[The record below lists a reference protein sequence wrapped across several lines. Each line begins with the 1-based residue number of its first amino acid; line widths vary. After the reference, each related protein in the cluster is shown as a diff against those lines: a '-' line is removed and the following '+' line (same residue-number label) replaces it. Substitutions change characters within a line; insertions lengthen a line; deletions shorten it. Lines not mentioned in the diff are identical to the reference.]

1 MNILGISRSPRFS
14 PNSADRDNAIFSA
27 VASRLMHVGPEV
39 SVIAED
45 VFVAVD
51 LEEFDAVFSM
61 ARGADVVHQL
71 CETAAAGKPVLN
83 APDAL
88 LKASRAA
95 LTACFQEHDI
105 PQPRSLCLA
114 TDSPDVPSAISFP
127 LWLKRGDACAQSAAD
142 VCFIED
148 AETLRRTLADFHA
161 RGIAAA
167 VASQHAE
174 GDLVK
179 FYGVEGT
186 DFFHFL
192 YPTEGEGFSKFGLE
206 ARNGVPHHFP
216 FDAAQLKCI
225 ADRAASVSGLTV
237 YGGDAIV
244 RADGSILIID
254 FNDWPSFSPCR
265 RPAAKAIAQRLVK
278 SL

>member
-14 PNSADRDNAIFSA
+14 PNSANRDNAIFSA
-27 VASRLMHVGPEV
+27 VASRLMHIGHEV

-45 VFVAVD
+45 VFVAVE
-51 LEEFDAVFSM
+51 LEDFDAVFSM
-61 ARGADVVHQL
+61 ARGEDVVRQL
-71 CETAAAGKPVLN
+71 CEAAAAGKPVLN

-95 LTACFQEHDI
+95 LTACFHEHDI

-114 TDSPDVPSAISFP
+114 TDSPDVPSGISFP

-148 AETLRRTLADFHA
+148 AEALRRALAEFHA
-161 RGIAAA
+161 RDIETA
-167 VASQHAE
+167 VVSQHAE

-206 ARNGVPHHFP
+206 ARNGAPHHFP

-244 RADGSILIID
+244 RADGGILIID

>member
-1 MNILGISRSPRFS
+1 MNILGISRSPRCS
-14 PNSADRDNAIFSA
+14 PNSAGRDNAIFSA
-27 VASRLMHVGPEV
+27 VASRLMHIGHEV

-71 CETAAAGKPVLN
+71 CEAAAAGKPVLN

-88 LKASRAA
+88 LKAARAA
-95 LTACFQEHDI
+95 LAACFQEHDI
-105 PQPRSLCLA
+105 PRPRSLCLA
-114 TDSPDVPSAISFP
+114 TDSSDVPSGISFP

-148 AETLRRTLADFHA
+148 AEALRRALADFHA
-161 RGIAAA
+161 RGIATA

-216 FDAAQLKCI
+216 FDAAQLKRI

>member
-1 MNILGISRSPRFS
+1 
-14 PNSADRDNAIFSA
+14 
-27 VASRLMHVGPEV
+27 
-39 SVIAED
+39 
-45 VFVAVD
+45 
-51 LEEFDAVFSM
+51 M
-61 ARGADVVHQL
+61 ARGADVVRQL
-71 CETAAAGKPVLN
+71 CEAAAAGKPVLN

-95 LTACFQEHDI
+95 LTACFQENDI

-114 TDSPDVPSAISFP
+114 TDSTDLPSAISFP
-127 LWLKRGDACAQSAAD
+127 LWLKRGDACAQSATD

-148 AETLRRTLADFHA
+148 AEALRRALADFRA

-265 RPAAKAIAQRLVK
+265 RPAAKAIAQRLAK

>member
-14 PNSADRDNAIFSA
+14 PNSANRDNAIFSA
-27 VASRLMHVGPEV
+27 VASRLMHVGHEV

-45 VFVAVD
+45 VFVAVE

-61 ARGADVVHQL
+61 ARGADVVRQL
-71 CETAAAGKPVLN
+71 CEAAAAGKPVLN
-83 APDAL
+83 APEAL

-114 TDSPDVPSAISFP
+114 TDSPDVPSVISFP

-148 AETLRRTLADFHA
+148 AEALRRALADFHA

-206 ARNGVPHHFP
+206 ARNGVPHHYP

-225 ADRAASVSGLTV
+225 ADSAASVRDLRSMAAMPS
-237 YGGDAIV
+237 YGQT
-244 RADGSILIID
+244 
-254 FNDWPSFSPCR
+254 
-265 RPAAKAIAQRLVK
+265 AA
-278 SL
+278 S

>member
-1 MNILGISRSPRFS
+1 M
-14 PNSADRDNAIFSA
+14 
-27 VASRLMHVGPEV
+27 
-39 SVIAED
+39 
-45 VFVAVD
+45 
-51 LEEFDAVFSM
+51 
-61 ARGADVVHQL
+61 
-71 CETAAAGKPVLN
+71 LN

-95 LTACFQEHDI
+95 LTACFQENDI
-105 PQPRSLCLA
+105 PQPRTFCLA
-114 TDSPDVPSAISFP
+114 TDNPGLPSTISFP
-127 LWLKRGDACAQSAAD
+127 LWLKRGDACAQSATD

-148 AETLRRTLADFHA
+148 AAALRRALADFHA
-161 RGIAAA
+161 RGIETA
-167 VASQHAE
+167 VACEHAE

-206 ARNGVPHHFP
+206 ARNGVPHHFL

>member
-27 VASRLMHVGPEV
+27 VASRLMHMGHEV

-51 LEEFDAVFSM
+51 FEEFDAVFSM
-61 ARGADVVHQL
+61 ARGEDVVHQL
-71 CETAAAGKPVLN
+71 CEAAAAGKPVLN

-95 LTACFQEHDI
+95 LTACFHEHDI

-114 TDSPDVPSAISFP
+114 TDSTDLPSTISFP
-127 LWLKRGDACAQSAAD
+127 LWLKRGDACAQSATD

-148 AETLRRTLADFHA
+148 AAALRRALDDFHA
-161 RGIAAA
+161 RGIETA
-167 VASQHAE
+167 VACEHAE

-206 ARNGVPHHFP
+206 ARNGVPHYFP

>member
-1 MNILGISRSPRFS
+1 MR
-14 PNSADRDNAIFSA
+14 
-27 VASRLMHVGPEV
+27 PE
-39 SVIAED
+39 
-45 VFVAVD
+45 
-51 LEEFDAVFSM
+51 
-61 ARGADVVHQL
+61 
-71 CETAAAGKPVLN
+71 
-83 APDAL
+83 AL

-114 TDSPDVPSAISFP
+114 TDSPDVPSGISFP
-127 LWLKRGDACAQSAAD
+127 LWLKRGDACAQSATD

-148 AETLRRTLADFHA
+148 AEALRCALAEFHA
-161 RGIAAA
+161 RNIETA

-216 FDAAQLKCI
+216 FDAAQLKRF

>member
-27 VASRLMHVGPEV
+27 VASRLMHVGHEV

-71 CETAAAGKPVLN
+71 CEAAAAGKPVLN

-95 LTACFQEHDI
+95 LAACFQEHDI

-114 TDSPDVPSAISFP
+114 TDSPDVPSGISFP
-127 LWLKRGDACAQSAAD
+127 LWLKRGDACAQSATD

-148 AETLRRTLADFHA
+148 AEALRRALADFHA

-179 FYGVEGT
+179 FYGVGGT

-206 ARNGVPHHFP
+206 ARNGVAHYFP
-216 FDAAQLKCI
+216 FDAAQLKHI

-244 RADGSILIID
+244 RADGGILIID

>member
-27 VASRLMHVGPEV
+27 VASRLMHVGHEV

-61 ARGADVVHQL
+61 ARGADVVRQL
-71 CETAAAGKPVLN
+71 CEAAAAGKPVLN

-95 LTACFQEHDI
+95 LTACFLEHDI

-114 TDSPDVPSAISFP
+114 TDSPDVPSGISFP

-148 AETLRRTLADFHA
+148 AEALRRALAEFHA
-161 RGIAAA
+161 RNIETA

-244 RADGSILIID
+244 QADGSILIID

>member
-1 MNILGISRSPRFS
+1 MNTLGISRSPRFS

-27 VASRLMHVGPEV
+27 VASRLMHVGHEV

-61 ARGADVVHQL
+61 ARGADVVRQL
-71 CETAAAGKPVLN
+71 CEAAAAGKPVLN

-95 LTACFQEHDI
+95 LTACFLEHDI

-114 TDSPDVPSAISFP
+114 TDSPDVPSGISFP

-148 AETLRRTLADFHA
+148 AEALRRALAEFHA
-161 RGIAAA
+161 RDIETA
-167 VASQHAE
+167 VACEHAE

-192 YPTEGEGFSKFGLE
+192 SPTEGAGFSKFGLE

>member
-27 VASRLMHVGPEV
+27 VAARLMHIGHEV

-45 VFVAVD
+45 VFVAVE

-61 ARGADVVHQL
+61 ARGADVVRQL
-71 CETAAAGKPVLN
+71 CEAAAAGKPVLN
-83 APDAL
+83 APEAL

-95 LTACFQEHDI
+95 LTACFLEHDI

-114 TDSPDVPSAISFP
+114 TDSPDVPSGISFP

-148 AETLRRTLADFHA
+148 AEALRRALADFRA
-161 RGIAAA
+161 RDIETA

-216 FDAAQLKCI
+216 FDAAPLKRI

-244 RADGSILIID
+244 QADGSILIID

>member
-27 VASRLMHVGPEV
+27 VASRLMHVGHEV

-61 ARGADVVHQL
+61 ARGEDVVRQL
-71 CETAAAGKPVLN
+71 CEAAAAGKPVLN

-95 LTACFQEHDI
+95 LTACFKEHDI
-105 PQPRSLCLA
+105 PQPRSLCFA
-114 TDSPDVPSAISFP
+114 TDSPDVPSVISFP

-148 AETLRRTLADFHA
+148 AEALRRALADFHA
-161 RGIAAA
+161 RDIETA
-167 VASQHAE
+167 VACEHAE

-186 DFFHFL
+186 DFFHFI

>member
-27 VASRLMHVGPEV
+27 VASRLMHIGHEV

-61 ARGADVVHQL
+61 ARGADVVRQL
-71 CETAAAGKPVLN
+71 CEAAAAGKPVLN

-95 LTACFQEHDI
+95 LTACFQEHGI

-114 TDSPDVPSAISFP
+114 TDSPDVPSGISFP

-148 AETLRRTLADFHA
+148 AEALRRALAEFHA
-161 RGIAAA
+161 RDIETA
-167 VASQHAE
+167 VACEHAE

-216 FDAAQLKCI
+216 FDAAQLKRI

-244 RADGSILIID
+244 RADGGILIID

-265 RPAAKAIAQRLVK
+265 RPAAKAIAKRLVK

>member
-27 VASRLMHVGPEV
+27 VASRLMHVGHEV

-61 ARGADVVHQL
+61 ARGADVVRQL
-71 CETAAAGKPVLN
+71 CEAAAAGKPVLN

-95 LTACFQEHDI
+95 LTACFLEHDI

-114 TDSPDVPSAISFP
+114 TDSPDVPSGISFP

-148 AETLRRTLADFHA
+148 AEALRRALAEFHA
-161 RGIAAA
+161 RDIETA
-167 VASQHAE
+167 VVSQHAE

-244 RADGSILIID
+244 KADGSILIID

>member
-27 VASRLMHVGPEV
+27 VASRLMHVGHEV

-71 CETAAAGKPVLN
+71 GEAAAAGKPVLN

-105 PQPRSLCLA
+105 PHPRSLCLA
-114 TDSPDVPSAISFP
+114 TDSPDVPSAIFFP
-127 LWLKRGDACAQSAAD
+127 LWLKRGDACAQSADD

-148 AETLRRTLADFHA
+148 AEALRRALADFRA

>member
-1 MNILGISRSPRFS
+1 M
-14 PNSADRDNAIFSA
+14 
-27 VASRLMHVGPEV
+27 
-39 SVIAED
+39 
-45 VFVAVD
+45 
-51 LEEFDAVFSM
+51 
-61 ARGADVVHQL
+61 
-71 CETAAAGKPVLN
+71 
-83 APDAL
+83 
-88 LKASRAA
+88 
-95 LTACFQEHDI
+95 
-105 PQPRSLCLA
+105 
-114 TDSPDVPSAISFP
+114 
-127 LWLKRGDACAQSAAD
+127 
-142 VCFIED
+142 CFIED
-148 AETLRRTLADFHA
+148 AEALRRALAEFHA
-161 RGIAAA
+161 RDIETA
-167 VASQHAE
+167 VVSQHAE